1 MGLEERAPGPQRTRW
16 KRADLHVH
24 TCFSGWRSAGLLDA
38 QDCYVRPEAAFAAAR
53 ARGMDFVCFTDHDTI
68 DGALDFLS
76 RHPEH
81 EPSVIV
87 GEEIEA
93 RFPGSKTWI
102 HIGVLDVDDALHDD
116 LSRLRTDCFEL
127 IGELA
132 RRGRWF
138 VLNHPFQSFRTVA
151 EAERRLREVL
161 PLFPAVEVSN
171 ATSPR
176 SHAAILEAW
185 LGRSARPDTVR
196 VGGSDAHTRGGIGA
210 VCTAAPARSKAEF
223 LDALRGGRCVIEG
236 RPRGFPA
243 LVRDVYAII
252 GQYYARLYG
261 GRRPLTARRLKSLA
275 AGTALLPASLL
286 GAPLALTAL
295 QFARQEW
302 IARRGPWAASGRIA
316 RRSASPLLEN

>member
-1 MGLEERAPGPQRTRW
+1 MM
-16 KRADLHVH
+16 RADLHVH
-24 TCFSGWRSAGLLDA
+24 TCFSGWRSGGVLDA
-38 QDCYVRPEAAFAAAR
+38 QDCYVRPEAAFAAAL
-53 ARGMDFVCFTDHDTI
+53 ARGMDLVCFTDHDTI
-68 DGALDFLS
+68 DGALDFLA

-87 GEEIEA
+87 GEEVEA

-102 HIGVLDVDDALHDD
+102 HVGVLDVDEALHDD
-116 LSRLRTDCFEL
+116 LSRLRDDCFEL
-127 IGELA
+127 IAELA

-171 ATSPR
+171 GTSPP
-176 SHAAILEAW
+176 SHVAILEA
-185 LGRSARPDTVR
+185 LLCDRGVARI
-196 VGGSDAHTRGGIGA
+196 GGSDAHTLAGIGA
-210 VCTAAPARSKAEF
+210 VRTAAPARNKAEF
-223 LDALRGGRCVIEG
+223 LAALRAGTCVIEG
-236 RPRGFPA
+236 RPRGFFA

-261 GRRPLTARRLKSLA
+261 RPRPLSARRLRSLA

-286 GAPLALTAL
+286 GVPFALSAL
-295 QFARQEW
+295 QYARQEW
-302 IARRGPWAASGRIA
+302 IARRGSWAADGSVA
-316 RRSASPLLEN
+316 RRSASPLLES